1 MKQLMTFSRQ
11 DCFKSCRRKHY
22 YAYELALRRTT
33 DAKALR
39 MGSNFHQGV
48 EILGKGGTLE
58 AACDAVRAKYDRPDV
73 FDPYEW
79 EIERETVLR
88 LVCAYQ
94 WRWESHRLEYL
105 AVEQSFELPLLN
117 PKTGK
122 RTTSFNLAGKI
133 DGIVRMEDGR
143 IAVKETKLFGDDI
156 GNDAPL
162 WRRLRMD
169 QQISLYMHASR
180 RIGFDVDAV
189 LYDVARKPTIGPTA
203 IALTDELGAKIVL
216 DKHGDRVRTERGQYR
231 QTGDKEKGYTLQT
244 RQMTADEWGDKLSSD
259 IAERPD
265 FYFQRQEVPRLEQD
279 LEEYQRELWQ
289 IQQDV
294 RNAQKNGLWYRTVN
308 KQVCGFCSYFDL
320 CSSGKQVG
328 TVAPDGFEF
337 LKDMHPEL
345 TGDPTNERS
354 STTETTTTEASTASG
369 GEGYW

>member
-48 EILGKGGTLE
+48 ETLGKGGTLAE
-58 AACDAVRAKYDRPDV
+58 ACEAVRAKYDRPDV

-79 EIERETVLR
+79 DIERETVLR

-156 GNDAPL
+156 GQDAPL

-169 QQISLYMHASR
+169 QQISLYMHAAR
-180 RIGFDVDAV
+180 RIGFNVDAV
-189 LYDVARKPTIGPTA
+189 LYDVARKPTIGPTS
-203 IALTDELGAKIVL
+203 IAVTDELGAKIVL
-216 DKHGDRVRTERGQYR
+216 DKHGDRVRTDRGQYR

-244 RQMTADEWGDKLSSD
+244 RQMTPDEWGEKLSSD

-294 RNAQKNGLWYRTVN
+294 RDAQKNGLWYRTVS
-308 KQVCGFCSYFDL
+308 KQTCSFCSYFDL
-320 CSSGKQVG
+320 CSGNSPIGN
-328 TVAPDGFEF
+328 VAPDGFEF
-337 LKDMHPEL
+337 LKDLHPEL
-345 TGDPTNERS
+345 ERQNDERS
-354 STTETTTTEASTASG
+354 STTQTTSIESTATTS
-369 GEGYW
+369 ELVPF